1 MLSNGVLSVFL
12 WITDRT
18 ETKQYAR
25 IKFVYLKNNWKKKFC
40 LIKDMQTFGQL
51 MK

>member
-1 MLSNGVLSVFL
+1 MLSYDILSVFL

-25 IKFVYLKNNWKKKFC
+25 IKFVYLKNNWKKKC
-40 LIKDMQTFGQL
+40 YLIKDM
-51 MK
+51 